1 MSIRQAEKVPSG
13 ALGVSIPSWSCLAA
27 HACIFAQK
35 RAAQN
40 QAAQHFLSL
49 APGSGQLMAVWD
61 ERLRQAESKKHFL
74 LWGVPKG
81 RRGHTT
87 SESISAHLFSCL
99 GSFSSVPYRLC
110 LRQVPQGVSQSL
122 HTSPQAFLMGKLCS

>member
-1 MSIRQAEKVPSG
+1 MSIRQAEKVPSR
-13 ALGVSIPSWSCLAA
+13 ALGVSIPSWSCHAA

-74 LWGVPKG
+74 LWG
-81 RRGHTT
+81 
-87 SESISAHLFSCL
+87 
-99 GSFSSVPYRLC
+99 
-110 LRQVPQGVSQSL
+110 SQREEEATQHQNPSL
-122 HTSPQAFLMGKLCS
+122 LIFFHALVHFPLSLIGFV